1 MTTFVDLPTRTSPR
15 PADVETDLAALL
27 ELFTVAEADEPESSP
42 VESLRGFG
50 VRLREL
56 VRYWS
61 RRAADWGAAPG
72 TAAAWFDRPV
82 RVPVDGAR

>member
-27 ELFTVAEADEPESSP
+27 ELFTVAEADGPELSSP

-82 RVPVDGAR
+82 DGAR